1 MAASTTPVT
10 VFGPNLTSVA
20 QRRGDMHVHATSCAD
35 CGHYGPGR
43 KFGGEDGG
51 WDLKVADAKE
61 LVWAVY
67 GDMISENPD
76 GDWTD
81 YLSDLYFAPCVKL
94 PHDASTA
101 ATEAATPAAPAA
113 TTKEGT
119 MATTAKKDSTKKA
132 STPKAKKPQLTLAQ
146 VEAEM
151 ADTKDAFDAYYVAY
165 YAEPRDEAGM
175 AANKA
180 GKSTYW
186 RHYNDPRVKAKR
198 DKARDAKKAKAEKA
212 AAKKAPAKAKE
223 APVAEAPA
231 EVTEGQDPSEA

>member
-1 MAASTTPVT
+1 VVAVRGHGRMRDALVIAVGRSNMQVAFTTPTAVREAAERS
-10 VFGPNLTSVA
+10 GPNAEPPHT
-20 QRRGDMHVHATSCAD
+20 RGTVKPDKVFNHRPATRQA
-35 CGHYGPGR
+35 G
-43 KFGGEDGG
+43 
-51 WDLKVADAKE
+51 
-61 LVWAVY
+61 
-67 GDMISENPD
+67 
-76 GDWTD
+76 
-81 YLSDLYFAPCVKL
+81 
-94 PHDASTA
+94 
-101 ATEAATPAAPAA
+101 TPAAPAA